1 MNLFKKLINLLNEPN
16 SPPFEITL
24 TDAQKEKIGRE
35 WLKAYTLSKIKDIV
49 EKAFQ
54 NTAKALAHPEL
65 KQEVWDVATISFK
78 GRTEIDILFEDDCF
92 DRQDKYY
99 NRFAVPSGISYFTL
113 DELTELTELV
123 MSYYVINKNIID
135 KARKQKN
142 NGFPHDSVIERVFS
156 DTFNFDFRINLNGQ
170 NKFLDVQFHIDRHVV
185 F

>member
-1 MNLFKKLINLLNEPN
+1 MSKLKITL
-16 SPPFEITL
+16 PFEITL
-24 TDAQKEKIGRE
+24 TDAQKEEIGRE

-54 NTAKALAHPEL
+54 NTAKALARPEL

-78 GRTEIDILFEDDCF
+78 GRTNIDILFEDDYCE
-92 DRQDKYY
+92 RQGKYY
-99 NRFAVPSGISYFTL
+99 NHFAVPSGISYFTL